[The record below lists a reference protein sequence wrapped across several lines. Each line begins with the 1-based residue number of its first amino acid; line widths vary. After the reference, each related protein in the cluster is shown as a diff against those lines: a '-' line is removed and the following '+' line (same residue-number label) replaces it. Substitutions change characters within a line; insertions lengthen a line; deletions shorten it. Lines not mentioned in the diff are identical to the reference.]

1 MAMIAGAVL
10 LAAVIIS
17 FTMLMSIGLFA
28 QTIEGMNRR
37 ERTKP
42 TYVSYI
48 SVDATTDMMP
58 ISEKLSSSIYIHN
71 VVCYPNGTFNMPALL
86 LELSNLNQ
94 TPSIFVNSMTTIEK
108 SHAVE
113 LEQAGVPVVHLSS
126 HLVKESPCT

>member
-1 MAMIAGAVL
+1 MIAGAIL
-10 LAAVIIS
+10 LTAIIAS
-17 FTMLMSIGLFA
+17 ITMFMSIGLFA
-28 QTIEGMNRR
+28 QMIDGMNRR

-42 TYVSYI
+42 MYISYV

-94 TPSIFVNSMTTIEK
+94 TPSIFINSMTTIEK

-126 HLVKESPCT
+126 HIVKELICT